1 MPDDRG
7 RLQIFDLATK
17 EYREP
22 DQSDTMIPPE
32 PWQPPQPPPGAVLG
46 SSMSLGGLGV
56 GGEKRRSGS
65 GRPKGS
71 KDKTQRRPRSA
82 AAQEFEKEVISQ
94 LTAFCGGL
102 FAV

>member
-1 MPDDRG
+1 MLDDLA
-7 RLQIFDLATK
+7 RLQIFDLDTK

>member
-1 MPDDRG
+1 
-7 RLQIFDLATK
+7 
-17 EYREP
+17 
-22 DQSDTMIPPE
+22 MIPPE

-46 SSMSLGGLGV
+46 PNMGMGAMGM

-82 AAQEFEKEVISQ
+82 AAQEFEKEVVGQ
-94 LTAFCGGL
+94 LTQFCGGYSL
-102 FAV
+102 LNLRTSLCTRMHPAL